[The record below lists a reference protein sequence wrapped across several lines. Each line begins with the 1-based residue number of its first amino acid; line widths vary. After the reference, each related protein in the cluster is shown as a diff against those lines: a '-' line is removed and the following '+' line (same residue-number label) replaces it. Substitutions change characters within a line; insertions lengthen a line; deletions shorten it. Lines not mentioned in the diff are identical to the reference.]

1 MRTGFVSAVILL
13 LSGCGSDDSP
23 ADVGTSAI
31 APDAP
36 LEIVITQ
43 FPASYLGR
51 WGMTGADCKSET
63 SDAKGLIS
71 VQGSLVK
78 FHDSTA
84 TMTKGLR
91 KTLHAISGDFEF
103 VGGERKWRTQT
114 QYRLTEDRKQLTRQD
129 GVEGKRFTYIRCP
142 D

>member
-13 LSGCGSDDSP
+13 LSGCGSGDSP
-23 ADVGTSAI
+23 ADDGTSAI

-36 LEIVITQ
+36 VEIVITQ
-43 FPASYLGR
+43 FPASYFGR
-51 WGMTGADCKSET
+51 WGMTEADCISGASNAE
-63 SDAKGLIS
+63 GLIT

-91 KTLHAISGDFEF
+91 ETLHAVSGDFEF
-103 VGGERKWRTQT
+103 VGGERKWRTHT
-114 QYRLTEDRKQLTRQD
+114 RYRLTKDRKQLTRQD
-129 GVEGKRFTYIRCP
+129 GAEGETFTYIRCP